1 MGELELNLNLDFYEY
16 SQKETYRISRDG
28 SFWRILCMV
37 FDGKKPIAISPILIM
52 VTVWIVY
59 DIWLSIKN
67 GEINSSGITVRY
79 KENSILFIFFTLAE
93 AIALLFLIWMYIENL
108 RTGQPE
114 N

>member
-1 MGELELNLNLDFYEY
+1 MNIRKRKLIVLAG
-16 SQKETYRISRDG
+16 
-28 SFWRILCMV
+28 MV
-37 FDGKKPIAISPILIM
+37 VFGVSCAWFLMEKKPIAISPILIM